1 MSEQTIIQVSVD
13 SELKEQVAEIYD
25 RIGIDIPTAVRMFFK
40 ATVREGDLPFS
51 TKVKATEY
59 TSAEQFMDYMKKI
72 MLYEPPLASDENA
85 IVVLPLENEH
95 EISAAMRVQL
105 VNVVP
110 AGKITCW
117 EDMKDFLIKLYG
129 KNVIYQDR
137 TLPPRD
143 ASGRSIPYWR
153 IVSRQGVL
161 CEECGF
167 SRERQIDRLI
177 WDGVPLVQNG
187 KVEGSYKVKD
197 YKKYMFNF
205 DSLKIIDLSPK
216 YKLIENSGA
225 I

>member
-1 MSEQTIIQVSVD
+1 MSEQTIIQVRVD

-51 TKVKATEY
+51 TKGKATEQ
-59 TSAEQFMDYMKKI
+59 TKPTPAEQFMDYMKKI
-72 MLYEPPLASDENA
+72 MLYEPPLASDENT

-105 VNVVP
+105 VDVVP

-137 TLPPRD
+137 TLPHFD
-143 ASGRSIPYWR
+143 TSGRSIPYWR
-153 IVSRQGVL
+153 VVSRQGVL
-161 CEECGF
+161 SEGRSL
-167 SRERQIDRLI
+167 SREMQREMLI
-177 WDGVPLVQNG
+177 REGVPVVQRG

-197 YKKYMFNF
+197 YKEYMFNF
-205 DSLKIIDLSPK
+205 DSLKIIR
-216 YKLIENSGA
+216 E
-225 I
+225 